1 MASKQRD
8 IQDALNELLI
18 YQNLLHVLVDFIPNY
33 TERERDPKNLTKS
46 GIGSIIV
53 IYLII

>member
-18 YQNLLHVLVDFIPNY
+18 YQNMLHVLVDFIPNY
-33 TERERDPKNLTKS
+33 TERDPKNLTKS
-46 GIGSIIV
+46 GIGSII
-53 IYLII
+53 